1 MNRFLIILFTVLVI
15 NSMKAQIH
23 EFGVFLGGS
32 NYIGDIGPTD
42 FIAPNNLAFGLVYK
56 WNKSPRH
63 SWRFSYMQTQ
73 LSASDSKSESTAKQQ
88 RDLKFTNDIKEFSAG
103 LEFNFL
109 DFNLFDNQVKSTPYI
124 YSGLTYFAYTENFFL
139 NKQLKDDYLHGQF
152 AIPFVFGIKS
162 NFIENF
168 ILGVEVGARY
178 TFTDNLD
185 GTNPRNENL
194 APLRFGNQNSN
205 DWYVFTGATLTY
217 TFGNKPCYCR

>member
-1 MNRFLIILFTVLVI
+1 MN
-15 NSMKAQIH
+15 AQIH

-42 FIAPNNLAFGLVYK
+42 FVAPNNLAYGVLYK

-63 SWRFSYMQTQ
+63 SWRFSYTQ
-73 LSASDSKSESTAKQQ
+73 SQLTSFDSKSESTAKKQ
-88 RDLKFTNDIKEFSAG
+88 RDLKFQNDIKEFSAG

-109 DFNLFDNQVKSTPYI
+109 DFNLHDNQKKITPYI
-124 YSGLTYFAYTENFFL
+124 YSGLTYFAYSENFFL
-139 NKQLKDDYLHGQF
+139 GKQLKEDYLNGQF
-152 AIPFVFGIKS
+152 AIPMVLGLKS
-162 NFIENF
+162 NFLENF
-168 ILGVEVGARY
+168 IIGVEIGARY

-185 GTNPRNENL
+185 GTNPKNDNL
-194 APLRFGNQNSN
+194 ESLRFGNKDSN